1 MLILVDTNILLRFHE
16 PTAPEYRMLRGVVNR
31 LIRRGEL
38 PCFVPQ
44 NAVEFWNVCTRP
56 VVNNGFGLTPAETS
70 SRLLSLETTF
80 RFLRDSDR
88 IHEIWKDLVVRH
100 SVRGAQVHDARLV
113 AAMMSHGVERLLT
126 FNGKDFRRYGIEVVE
141 PQEVGA

>member
-1 MLILVDTNILLRFHE
+1 VLILADTNVLLRFHE
-16 PTAPEYRMLRGVVNR
+16 PAAAGYGMLRGVIGA
-31 LIRRGEL
+31 LIGRGEL

-56 VVNNGFGLTPAETS
+56 VANNGFGLTPAQTN
-70 SRLLSLETTF
+70 SRLRSMERNF
-80 RFLRDSDR
+80 RFLPDNDR
-88 IHEIWKDLVVRH
+88 IHEIWKDLVVKH

-113 AAMMSHGVERLLT
+113 AAMLSHGVQRLLT

-141 PQEVGA
+141 PQAGE